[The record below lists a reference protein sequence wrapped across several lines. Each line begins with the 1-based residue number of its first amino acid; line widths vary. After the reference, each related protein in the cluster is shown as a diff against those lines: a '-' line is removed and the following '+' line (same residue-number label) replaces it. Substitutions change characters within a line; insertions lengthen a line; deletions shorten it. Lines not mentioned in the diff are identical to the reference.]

1 MNQLDQDVHD
11 LKERKKMLM
20 SLERLMQNQDFRLVI
35 LKNFLNEHPLK
46 LVYSKG
52 RIPLDPQVALNIDRQ
67 LDCVAMF
74 KLYLESTLE
83 ELSNIDFKIMEAE
96 QLRDDTI
103 QGKL

>member
-1 MNQLDQDVHD
+1 MNQLDKDVND

-20 SLERLMQNQDFRLVI
+20 SLERLMQNSDFRLVI
-35 LKNFLNEHPLK
+35 LKDFLTEHPLK
-46 LVYSKG
+46 LVYGKG

-74 KLYLESTLE
+74 KLHLENTLE
-83 ELSNIDFKIMEAE
+83 ELSTIDLKIMEAE

-103 QGKL
+103 QGKI